1 MTKEVKAFGTGGE
14 PIPSTVDRFE
24 NKEPEVVQEKEDLK
38 FTPDSVQD
46 DASLKEQL
54 PTPTGYRLLVL
65 PFSRKQKTKGGLYL
79 ANETLEKER
88 IATNV
93 GYVVSLGPDCYVD
106 RDKFPNGSWCQ
117 DGDWV
122 IFGRYAGARIKIEG
136 GDLRLLNDD
145 DVLAVITDPEDVV
158 AG

>member
-1 MTKEVKAFGTGGE
+1 MTKEVAAFGKGGE
-14 PIPSTVDRFE
+14 PVPSTVDRFE
-24 NKEPEVVQEKEDLK
+24 NTEVEAKEELK
-38 FTPDSVQD
+38 FTPDSVQE
-46 DASLKEQL
+46 DASLKDQL

-93 GYVVSLGPDCYVD
+93 GYVVSLGPDAYADKD
-106 RDKFPNGSWCQ
+106 RYPAGAWCQ
-117 DGDWV
+117 EGDWV

-158 AG
+158 SG

>member
-1 MTKEVKAFGTGGE
+1 MNKKVEAFGKGGE
-14 PIPSTVDRFE
+14 PLPKTVDRFE
-24 NKEPEVVQEKEDLK
+24 KEPTEVKEDFK
-38 FTPDSVQD
+38 FTPDSVQED
-46 DASLKEQL
+46 SSLKEQL

-93 GYVVSLGPDCYVD
+93 GYV
-106 RDKFPNGSWCQ
+106 
-117 DGDWV
+117 
-122 IFGRYAGARIKIEG
+122 G

-145 DVLAVITDPEDVV
+145 DVLAVINDPEDVV

>member
-1 MTKEVKAFGTGGE
+1 MTKEVAAFGKGGE
-14 PIPSTVDRFE
+14 PVPSTVDRFE
-24 NKEPEVVQEKEDLK
+24 DTEVVVREELK
-38 FTPDSVQD
+38 FTPDSVQED
-46 DASLKEQL
+46 SSLKEQL

-93 GYVVSLGPDCYVD
+93 GYVVSLGPDAYADKD
-106 RDKFPNGSWCQ
+106 RYPAGAWCQ
-117 DGDWV
+117 EGDWV

>member
-1 MTKEVKAFGTGGE
+1 MAFAE
-14 PIPSTVDRFE
+14 ADL
-24 NKEPEVVQEKEDLK
+24 QELNQAIEDAIIDTRISDDTIMV
-38 FTPDSVQD
+38 FVHDDVYIEDS
-46 DASLKEQL
+46 SLKEQL

-93 GYVVSLGPDCYVD
+93 GYVVSLGPDAYADKD
-106 RDKFPNGSWCQ
+106 RYPAGAWCQ
-117 DGDWV
+117 EGDWV

-158 AG
+158 SG

>member
-1 MTKEVKAFGTGGE
+1 MTKEVAAFGKGGE
-14 PIPSTVDRFE
+14 PIPNTVDRFE
-24 NKEPEVVQEKEDLK
+24 DTEVEVKEDLK
-38 FTPDSVQD
+38 FTPDSVQED
-46 DASLKEQL
+46 SSLKDQL

-79 ANETLEKER
+79 AN
-88 IATNV
+88 V
-93 GYVVSLGPDCYVD
+93 GYVVSLGPDAYADKD
-106 RDKFPNGSWCQ
+106 RYPAGAWCQ
-117 DGDWV
+117 EGDWV

-158 AG
+158 SG